1 MRVTERL
8 IRDTNQKNKKRTAR
22 FSEEEEE
29 TMTYAPRKLQKPL
42 NQQEGPFSQ
51 GIFEGLN
58 TKECV

>member
-29 TMTYAPRKLQKPL
+29 TMTYAPRKLQ
-42 NQQEGPFSQ
+42 
-51 GIFEGLN
+51 
-58 TKECV
+58 